1 MSPDFRV
8 TLSFSIP
15 EADLILGAL
24 SELPFKTSA
33 DLIGKIRTNAFAQI
47 EQEKAAAEAKP
58 ETVEAAA

>member
-24 SELPFKTSA
+24 SELPFKTSS
-33 DLIGKIRTNAFAQI
+33 DLIAKIRTNAFAQI
-47 EQEKAAAEAKP
+47 EQEKAQAEAKP
-58 ETVEAAA
+58 GPVEAAP